1 MRMKRIVLPLVAA
14 AFASVLITVGSLLY
28 RQVIESSDY
37 RADRFGFP
45 YYWIEHVTVT
55 FSGRTDYWNIST
67 SNLAINVALLFTV
80 SSVAMSLTLIF
91 KSKRSL
97 RGC

>member
-1 MRMKRIVLPLVAA
+1 MRAKHIVFLLVAA
-14 AFASVLITVGSLLY
+14 AFVSVFITVGSLLY
-28 RQVIESSDY
+28 RQVIEGSDY

-67 SNLAINVALLFTV
+67 SNLAMNVVLLYTV
-80 SSVAMSLTLIF
+80 SIAALCLTLIF
-91 KSKRSL
+91 KSKRS
-97 RGC
+97 

>member
-1 MRMKRIVLPLVAA
+1 MRAKRIVFLLVGA
-14 AFASVLITVGSLLY
+14 AFISVLITVGSLLY
-28 RQVIESSDY
+28 RQVIEGSDY

-67 SNLAINVALLFTV
+67 SNLAMNVVLLFTF
-80 SSVAMSLTLIF
+80 SIAAMCLTLIF
-91 KSKRSL
+91 KSKRS
-97 RGC
+97 

>member
-1 MRMKRIVLPLVAA
+1 MRAKRIVFLLVAA
-14 AFASVLITVGSLLY
+14 AFVSVLITVGSLLY
-28 RQVIESSDY
+28 RQVIDGSDY

-67 SNLAINVALLFTV
+67 ANLAMNVVLLFTV
-80 SSVAMSLTLIF
+80 SIAAMSLTLIF
-91 KSKRSL
+91 KSRRS
-97 RGC
+97 

>member
-1 MRMKRIVLPLVAA
+1 MRTKRIVFLVVAA
-14 AFASVLITVGSLLY
+14 AFVSVLITVGSLLY

-45 YYWIEHVTVT
+45 HYWIEHVTVT

-67 SNLAINVALLFTV
+67 SNLVMNVVLFFTV
-80 SSVAMSLTLIF
+80 SIAAMCLTLIF
-91 KSKRSL
+91 KSKRS
-97 RGC
+97 